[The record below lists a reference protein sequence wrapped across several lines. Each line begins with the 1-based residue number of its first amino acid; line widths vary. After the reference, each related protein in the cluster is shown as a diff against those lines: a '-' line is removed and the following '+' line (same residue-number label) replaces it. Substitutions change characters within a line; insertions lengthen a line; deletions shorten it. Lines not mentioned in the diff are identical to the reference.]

1 MAQALLEAEHT
12 HSPVRLLLR
21 YQGEYK
27 TVAVGYYGGPRYPH
41 LVRVNGTPDYLD
53 EIIAAKK

>member
-1 MAQALLEAEHT
+1 MA
-12 HSPVRLLLR
+12 VD
-21 YQGEYK
+21 
-27 TVAVGYYGGPRYPH
+27 YYGGLQYPH

>member
-1 MAQALLEAEHT
+1 VLLK
-12 HSPVRLLLR
+12 

-27 TVAVGYYGGPRYPH
+27 TVAVDYHGGPQYPH
-41 LVRVNGTPDYLD
+41 LVRLEGTPDYLD